1 MNDSKT
7 GVRNVNKALP
17 LQAKIEI
24 AIFAAL
30 AFLIDLL
37 PSIKIAIGVSIS
49 FSMVPIFIMCF
60 RWGVKGGALSGFLW
74 GILQLALGNAYI
86 LTPLQAFIEYII
98 AVTFIG
104 FGGIFSSSIKG
115 YLANNQRSKAFFF
128 IILSLIIGSFARY
141 FCHFIAGLIFWG
153 FAAPKGMPVLW
164 YSFSMNGI
172 SMIGSLLSCLII
184 LSLLIPSASRMII
197 TKSHSS

>member
-30 AFLIDLL
+30 ALLLDLL
-37 PSIKIAIGVSIS
+37 PSIKIATAVSIS

-60 RWGVKGGALSGFLW
+60 RWGVKGGALSGLLW
-74 GILQLALGNAYI
+74 GLLQLATGTAYI
-86 LTPLQAFIEYII
+86 LTALQTFIEYIV
-98 AVTFIG
+98 AFAFIG
-104 FGGIFSSSIKG
+104 FGGVFSQSIKTN
-115 YLANNQRSKAFFF
+115 LANNNRSKAFVL
-128 IILSLIIGSFARY
+128 IVLSLIIGSFSRY
-141 FCHFIAGLIFWG
+141 FWHFIAGIIFWG
-153 FAAPKGMPVLW
+153 SYAPKGMSALW

-172 SMIGSLLSCLII
+172 SMVGSLIACLII
-184 LSLLIPSASRMII
+184 LSLLIPSASRMIV

>member
-30 AFLIDLL
+30 ALLLDLL
-37 PSIKIAIGVSIS
+37 PSLKIATAVSIS

-60 RWGVKGGALSGFLW
+60 RWGVKGGALSGLLW
-74 GILQLALGNAYI
+74 GLLQLATGTAYI
-86 LTPLQAFIEYII
+86 LTALQTFIEYIV
-98 AVTFIG
+98 AFAFIG
-104 FGGIFSSSIKG
+104 FGGIFSQSIKTN
-115 YLANNQRSKAFFF
+115 LANNN
-128 IILSLIIGSFARY
+128 LSLIIGSFARY
-141 FCHFIAGLIFWG
+141 FWHFIAGIIFWG
-153 FAAPKGMPVLW
+153 SYAPKGMSALW

-172 SMIGSLLSCLII
+172 SMVGSLIACLII
-184 LSLLIPSASRMII
+184 LSLLIPSASRMIV
-197 TKSHSS
+197 TKSHS